1 MQKVDARG
9 QSCPQPVIMTRKAVA
24 GGANEL
30 EVTVDNK
37 IAANNVKRFLEKSGF
52 DTSLDEQ
59 DGDISVTGKKNC
71 SSCKTEE
78 EPSQDEGV
86 MNTTVFISRNVV
98 GGNDMELG
106 EVLIKAFLST
116 LAQMPTPPKYISLM
130 NEGIKLALKGTSTC
144 ESLQELQKKGSEV
157 LVCGT
162 CSNHFKLTEQVG
174 VGVISNMFDITDSLL
189 SVEKVIS
196 I

>member
-1 MQKVDARG
+1 MKKVDARG

-24 GGANEL
+24 EGVNEL
-30 EVTVDNK
+30 EVVVDNK

-52 DTSLDEQ
+52 DTSVDEH
-59 DGDISVTGKKNC
+59 DECISVTGKKTC
-71 SSCKTEE
+71 CCEAE
-78 EPSQDEGV
+78 AQPSADTSI
-86 MNTTVFISRNVV
+86 MNSTVFISRNVI
-98 GGNDMELG
+98 GGSDMELG

-116 LAQMPTPPKYISLM
+116 LVQMPSPPKYISLM

-144 ESLQELQKKGSEV
+144 ESLQELQKRGSEV

-189 SVEKVIS
+189 SVDKVIS